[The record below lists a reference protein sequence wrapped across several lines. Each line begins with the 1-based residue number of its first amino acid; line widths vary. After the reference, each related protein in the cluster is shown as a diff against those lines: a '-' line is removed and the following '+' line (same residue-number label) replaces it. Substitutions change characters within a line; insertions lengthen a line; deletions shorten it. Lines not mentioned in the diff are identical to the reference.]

1 MKNDYR
7 STAAE
12 AAEAVGNEVAV
23 GVAFGVD
30 VGVLGRC

>member
-7 STAAE
+7 STAA
-12 AAEAVGNEVAV
+12 AEAVGNGV
-23 GVAFGVD
+23 GVALGVD